1 MPNPTTIMD
10 MASAFYRSQVLFA
23 ASDLNIFGALAEL
36 ESASAEDLAAHCATS
51 ERGMRLLLDAC
62 VAVGLLSK
70 TGDAYGNSAEA
81 AAFLVPGSPGDLS
94 RAIRYN
100 RDVYEAWGRL
110 QTMVRTGEPVERP
123 QTHLGDDPERT
134 RTFVE
139 SMHARARAIGQAV
152 IPALDLSGCARLLDV
167 GGGPG
172 TYSVM
177 LAQQYPELE
186 CTVLDL
192 PGVTAVA
199 EELIEQ
205 QGASDRVKT
214 RAGDYRTAP
223 FPGENDAIL
232 LFGMMHQESPESIR
246 AILKK
251 SYAALNPG
259 GTVYVM
265 DIMTD
270 ATHAS
275 PPFSALFAVNM
286 ALTTE
291 SGWVF
296 SDRELE
302 NWMREAGFEQF
313 HITALP
319 APMPH
324 WLAAARMPTPQS

>member
-1 MPNPTTIMD
+1 MPDPTTIMN
-10 MASAFYRSQVLFA
+10 MASAFYRSQVLFS
-23 ASDLNIFGALAEL
+23 ASDLNIFGALE
-36 ESASAEDLAAHCATS
+36 ERKSASAEELADRCGTS
-51 ERGMRLLLDAC
+51 VRGMRLLLDAC
-62 VAVGLLSK
+62 VAVELLAKSGE
-70 TGDAYGNSAEA
+70 TYSNSADA
-81 AAFLVPGSPGDLS
+81 AAFLVPGRPGDLS

-110 QTMVRTGEPVERP
+110 RSMVQTGEPVERP
-123 QTHLGDDPERT
+123 QTHLGDDPDRT

-139 SMHARARAIGQAV
+139 SMHARARTIGQAV
-152 IPALDLSGCARLLDV
+152 IPPLDLSGCTRLLDV

-177 LAQQYPELE
+177 LSQRYPALE

-205 QGASDRVKT
+205 QGASDRVAT
-214 RAGDYRTAP
+214 RAGDYRTDP
-223 FPGENDAIL
+223 FPGGNDALL
-232 LFGMMHQESPESIR
+232 LFGMLHQESPDSIR

-259 GTVYVM
+259 GTVHVM

-270 ATHAS
+270 AGHAS
-275 PPFSALFAVNM
+275 PTFSALFAVNM
-286 ALTTE
+286 ALTTD

-302 NWMREAGFEQF
+302 GWMRESGFEQF
-313 HITALP
+313 QVNALP

-324 WLAAARMPTPQS
+324 WLANARVPTATQ